1 MSNKGMS
8 RRSFFA
14 GSAALAA
21 FAGLSFAGTALGETE
36 AENAASSEQSEGLPE
51 KWDKEVDV
59 VVIGS
64 GSILPAAFTAYERGL
79 TDVLILEKSPTHFG
93 GTSYFAGGGCS
104 CPNSTLA
111 LEAGQPEIPQDLLKQ
126 YLEETA
132 AGQSNDTIIQAM
144 LENYVPATDFLSDEI
159 DMPTI
164 YNSSEYAGY
173 TLYTPNSCLEAD
185 YSGVS
190 CHVSIEATEDGL
202 TMNRAWYAYFKDRLE
217 ERNIEVMMGA
227 EATKL
232 IYKGNP
238 YLENGE
244 VVGVYA
250 NTEDGQIAI
259 KARYGVVIG
268 TGGFDHNQDMMKAYI
283 PNPMYA
289 TVAVPTNTGD
299 GHRMAAELGAEM
311 RNMKESFRMAFIKTQ
326 EDMGY
331 TSTDPGSDDGTMG
344 SEQTGSKMCNTP
356 GRPGSIIVNKYGK
369 RFVDE
374 SANYDGFG
382 MAFEEFNVAINEWTN
397 IPAYL
402 IFDDTY
408 NGPLGHA
415 MPNLAK
421 IAEEGLELPS
431 YVGKYDSLE
440 ELADAMGI
448 DKENFLA
455 TVEKFNGYCETG
467 IDPEFHRGEP
477 SWDKYTCGN
486 MQAFEAGEM
495 KNPCMTP
502 LVDGPFYVMEM
513 YPGMMQT
520 KGGLVI
526 NEHAQVMNVNGN
538 PIPRLYAGSCTIA
551 NPLGRGYGWG
561 GGTIA
566 NGFIPGFMAGEHL
579 ATLTPWDGSE
589 PKEVTGRPEKKEPE
603 VKADANANADEGEV
617 AAPAEKEAVDCAPCH
632 GDAHKPGD
640 ENPHGY

>member
-1 MSNKGMS
+1 MARKNMS

-21 FAGLSFAGTALGETE
+21 LGGLTFTGAALGETE
-36 AENAASSEQSEGLPE
+36 TTTEVTKVKGNEGLPE

-93 GTSYFAGGGCS
+93 GTSYFAGGGCT

-111 LEAGQPEIPQDLLKQ
+111 LEAGQPEIPRDLLKQ

-132 AGQSNDTIIQAM
+132 AGQSNDTIMEAM
-144 LENYVPATDFLSDEI
+144 LDNYVPATDFLSDEI

-164 YNSSEYAGY
+164 YNSSKNAGY
-173 TLYTPNSCLEAD
+173 TLYTPLSCLEED

-190 CHVSIEATEDGL
+190 CHISIETYEDGR

-217 ERNIEVMMGA
+217 ERNIEIMMGA

-232 IYKGNP
+232 IYNGNP

-250 NTEDGQIAI
+250 DTAEGKIAI

-283 PNPMYA
+283 PNPMYG
-289 TVAVPTNTGD
+289 TVAVSTNTGD
-299 GHRMAAELGAEM
+299 GHRIAAELGAEM

-326 EDMGY
+326 DDMIY
-331 TSTDPGSDDGTMG
+331 TSTDPDFDDGTMG
-344 SEQTGSKMCNTP
+344 SEQTGSKMLNTP

-382 MAFEEFNVAINEWTN
+382 MAFEEFDPALNEWTN
-397 IPAYL
+397 IPAFI

-421 IAEEGLELPS
+421 IAEEGLELPT
-431 YVGKYDSLE
+431 YVEKFDTME
-440 ELADAMGI
+440 ALAEAKGI
-448 DKENFLA
+448 DKENLLA
-455 TVEKFNGYCETG
+455 TVERFNGYCETG

-486 MQAFEAGEM
+486 MQRYEDGEL
-495 KNPCMTP
+495 KNPCMSP
-502 LVDGPFYVMEM
+502 LEDGPFYVMEL

-589 PKEVTGRPEKKEPE
+589 AKEVTGRPEKKE
-603 VKADANANADEGEV
+603 VVAKDDAADTTDA
-617 AAPAEKEAVDCAPCH
+617 AAPAEEEVVECAPCH

>member
-1 MSNKGMS
+1 MTTKSMS

-21 FAGLSFAGTALGETE
+21 LGGLAFTQSAFGEPASDE
-36 AENAASSEQSEGLPE
+36 ASSTENTEGLPE

-79 TDVLILEKSPTHFG
+79 TDVVILEKSPTHFG

-111 LEAGQPEIPQDLLKQ
+111 LEAGQPEIPRDLLKQ
-126 YLEETA
+126 YIEETA
-132 AGQSNDTIIQAM
+132 AGQSNDTIIEAM
-144 LENYVPATDFLSDEI
+144 LDNYVPAVDFLTYEI

-164 YNSSEYAGY
+164 YASSATPGY
-173 TLYTPNSCLEAD
+173 TLYTPQSCLEED
-185 YSGVS
+185 YNAVCS
-190 CHVSIEATEDGL
+190 HVSIEAYEDGRV
-202 TMNRAWYAYFKDRLE
+202 MNRAWFAYFKDRLE
-217 ERNIEVMMGA
+217 ERNIEVMMGTT
-227 EATKL
+227 ATKL

-250 NTEDGQIAI
+250 DTEDGRIAI

-283 PNPMYA
+283 PNPMYG
-289 TVAVPTNTGD
+289 TVAVDTNTGD

-311 RNMKESFRMAFIKTQ
+311 RNMKESFRMAFIRTQ
-326 EDMGY
+326 EEMIY
-331 TSTDPGSDDGTMG
+331 TSTDPSSDDGVMG
-344 SEQTGSKMCNTP
+344 SEQTGSKMLNTP
-356 GRPGSIIVNKYGK
+356 GRPGSIIVNKYGN

-382 MAFEEFNVAINEWTN
+382 MAFEAFDVALNEWTN
-397 IPAYL
+397 IPGYL

-415 MPNLAK
+415 MPSLAK
-421 IAEEGLELPS
+421 LAEENQPLPS
-431 YVGKYDSLE
+431 YVEKFESLE
-440 ELADAMGI
+440 ELAEAKGI
-448 DKENFLA
+448 NKENLLA
-455 TVEKFNGYCETG
+455 TVERFNSYCETG
-467 IDPEFHRGEP
+467 VDLEFHRGDP

-486 MQAFEAGEM
+486 MQGFEAGEM
-495 KNPCMTP
+495 KNPCMTA
-502 LVDGPFYVMEM
+502 LVDGPFYVMEV

-566 NGFIPGFMAGEHL
+566 NGFIPGYMAGEHL

-589 PKEVTGRPEKKEPE
+589 PKDIKEKPEYVKKDTSSTE
-603 VKADANANADEGEV
+603 ADSASTDADT
-617 AAPAEKEAVDCAPCH
+617 PAETESVDCAPCH

>member
-1 MSNKGMS
+1 MASKNMS

-21 FAGLSFAGTALGETE
+21 LGGLAFTGSALGETDASAE
-36 AENAASSEQSEGLPE
+36 ASNPSSGEGLPE

-64 GSILPAAFTAYERGL
+64 GSIIPAAFTAYERGL

-93 GTSYFAGGGCS
+93 GTSYFAGGGCT

-111 LEAGQPEIPQDLLKQ
+111 LEAGQPEIPRDLLKQ

-132 AGQSNDTIIQAM
+132 AGQSNDTIMEAM
-144 LENYVPATDFLSDEI
+144 LDNYVPATDFLSDEI

-164 YNSSEYAGY
+164 YNASKNAGY
-173 TLYTPNSCLEAD
+173 TLYTPLSCLEED
-185 YSGVS
+185 YNGVC
-190 CHVSIEATEDGL
+190 CHVSIETYEDGR

-232 IYKGNP
+232 IYNGNP

-250 NTEDGQIAI
+250 ETAEGKIAI

-283 PNPMYA
+283 PNPMYG
-289 TVAVPTNTGD
+289 TVAVSTNTGD

-326 EDMGY
+326 EDMIY
-331 TSTDPGSDDGTMG
+331 TSTDPDSDDGVMG
-344 SEQTGSKMCNTP
+344 SEQTGSKMLNTP
-356 GRPGSIIVNKYGK
+356 GRPGSIIVNKYGN

-382 MAFEEFNVAINEWTN
+382 MAFEEFNPALNEWTN
-397 IPAYL
+397 IPGYI

-421 IAEEGLELPS
+421 IAEEGLELPT
-431 YVGKYDSLE
+431 YVEKFDTME
-440 ELADAMGI
+440 ALAEAKGI
-448 DKENFLA
+448 DKENLLA
-455 TVEKFNGYCETG
+455 TVERFNGYCETG
-467 IDPEFHRGEP
+467 VDPEFHRGEP
-477 SWDKYTCGN
+477 SWDRYTCGN
-486 MQAFEAGEM
+486 MQRYEDGEL
-495 KNPCMTP
+495 KNPCMSP
-502 LVDGPFYVMEM
+502 LEDGPFYVMEL

-579 ATLTPWDGSE
+579 ATLTPWDGS
-589 PKEVTGRPEKKEPE
+589 PAKEVTGRPEKKEVVPE
-603 VKADANANADEGEV
+603 DDAAANTDT
-617 AAPAEKEAVDCAPCH
+617 AAPAEEEAVDCAPCH
-632 GDAHKPGD
+632 GDAHKAGD